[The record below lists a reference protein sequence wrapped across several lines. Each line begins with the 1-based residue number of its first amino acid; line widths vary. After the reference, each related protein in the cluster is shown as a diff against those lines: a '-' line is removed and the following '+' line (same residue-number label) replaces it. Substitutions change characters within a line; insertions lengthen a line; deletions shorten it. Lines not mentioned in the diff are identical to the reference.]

1 MFCSNCGQA
10 LNPGSSFCAGCG
22 APTSTGPAAAP
33 QQAPNYAQPQ
43 YAPQYGQQYSTGPQ
57 RVPAGILGILLGGIG
72 VHKFYCGKIGA
83 GILYILFCWTFIPAF
98 AGFIEGIIYL
108 TQDDA
113 TFERNAR
120 SGSFF

>member
-10 LNPGSSFCAGCG
+10 LNPGASFCAGCG
-22 APTSTGPAAAP
+22 TATAAAP
-33 QQAPNYAQPQ
+33 AAPTQPQYAYAQPQ
-43 YAPQYGQQYSTGPQ
+43 YAPQYATGPQ
-57 RVPAGILGILLGGIG
+57 RVVAGILGIFLGGIG

-83 GILYILFCWTFIPAF
+83 GILYIVFCWTFIPAI
-98 AGFIEGIIYL
+98 AGFIEGIVYL

-113 TFERNAR
+113 TFTRNAR

>member
-22 APTSTGPAAAP
+22 NPTATGPAASP

-43 YAPQYGQQYSTGPQ
+43 YAPQYSTGPQ
-57 RVPAGILGILLGGIG
+57 RVTAGILGILLGGIG

-83 GILYILFCWTFIPAF
+83 GILYLVFFWTAIPAI
-98 AGFIEGIIYL
+98 AGLIEGIIYL

-113 TFERNAR
+113 TFARNAR